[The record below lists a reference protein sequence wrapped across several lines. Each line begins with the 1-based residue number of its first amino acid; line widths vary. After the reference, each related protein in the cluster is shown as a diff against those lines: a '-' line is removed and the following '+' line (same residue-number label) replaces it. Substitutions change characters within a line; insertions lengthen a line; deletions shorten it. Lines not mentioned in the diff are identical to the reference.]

1 MPGLGDPSCEP
12 AAKKRSRE
20 KSTKSDTEAGST
32 FSPNNDHATPGTF
45 TEMPISPPTG
55 AKGSAKP
62 VLKRSAKPQQQIK
75 PGIIRVSSLQQTSM
89 QEVTGNDMEGASETS
104 DSDNQ
109 ADHFGCNDDDGQL
122 EHYGKHDI
130 SKKLPIMTVRY

>member
-1 MPGLGDPSCEP
+1 
-12 AAKKRSRE
+12 
-20 KSTKSDTEAGST
+20 
-32 FSPNNDHATPGTF
+32 
-45 TEMPISPPTG
+45 
-55 AKGSAKP
+55 
-62 VLKRSAKPQQQIK
+62 
-75 PGIIRVSSLQQTSM
+75 M

-122 EHYGKHDI
+122 EHYGKHGN

>member
-55 AKGSAKP
+55 AKGTQ
-62 VLKRSAKPQQQIK
+62 RSAKPQQQIK
-75 PGIIRVSSLQQTSM
+75 PGIIQVSSLQ
-89 QEVTGNDMEGASETS
+89 
-104 DSDNQ
+104 
-109 ADHFGCNDDDGQL
+109 
-122 EHYGKHDI
+122 
-130 SKKLPIMTVRY
+130 

>member
-55 AKGSAKP
+55 AKGSVKP

-75 PGIIRVSSLQQTSM
+75 PGIIQVSSLQQTSM